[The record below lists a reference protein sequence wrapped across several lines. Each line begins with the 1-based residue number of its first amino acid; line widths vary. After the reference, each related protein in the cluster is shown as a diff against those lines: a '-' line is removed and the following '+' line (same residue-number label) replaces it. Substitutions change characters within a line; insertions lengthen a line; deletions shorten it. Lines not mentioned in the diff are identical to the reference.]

1 MIEGLRLMRILDRY
15 VLQKF
20 SLPFVYC
27 FLGFIAIWF
36 IFDLSDNLPDF
47 LQGKAGFDVL
57 LAYYKS
63 QIPEIV
69 VISLPIGALLALLYS
84 LTAMSRS
91 NEIISM
97 LGAGV
102 SVTRV
107 LVPLMVVGLV
117 LTAVTAYFNYE
128 SAPHAAMIKKRTL
141 RDIKRGKTTEVGLTG
156 HLYRNRED
164 LRTWFSRRVYA
175 ESQRLIDVQII
186 QQDSDGN
193 IVKEWYA
200 RDAHYNEITKSWSLQ
215 RARYVEINSEGRISK
230 SEMHNEIEIPGW
242 RETPWRIASSVMNP
256 DYLSVP
262 ELEDYLAFNRD
273 FPEVRLAP
281 YRTQLHYRWALP
293 WVCLLVVFIAAPLGI
308 VYSRRGILGGVAA
321 AIGLFFSLVFFSS
334 LFIALGKG
342 NRISP
347 WLATW
352 GPMAV
357 YFLIGLGLLW
367 FRSTNR
373 DFPKIKLPWTS

>member
-1 MIEGLRLMRILDRY
+1 MRIFDRY

-20 SLPFVYC
+20 VLPFVYC

-47 LQGKAGFDVL
+47 LQGKAGFDFL
-57 LAYYKS
+57 LEYYKS
-63 QIPEIV
+63 QVPEII

-84 LTAMSRS
+84 LTSMSRS

-102 SVTRV
+102 SVARL
-107 LVPLMVVGLV
+107 LVPLVGVGLV
-117 LTAVTAYFNYE
+117 LTAITAYFNYE
-128 SAPHAAMIKKRTL
+128 SAPHAAMIKKRML

-164 LRTWFSRRVYA
+164 LRTWFSRKVYA
-175 ESQRLIDVQII
+175 ESQRLLDVQII
-186 QQDSDGN
+186 QQDADGN
-193 IVKEWYA
+193 IVKQWYA
-200 RDAHYNEITKSWSLQ
+200 RDAEYNVLTKSWNLQ
-215 RARYVEINSEGRISK
+215 RARYVEIDAEGRISK
-230 SEMHNEIEIPGW
+230 SELHDEIEIEGW

-262 ELEDYLAFNRD
+262 ELKDYLVFNRD
-273 FPEVRLAP
+273 FPDVRLAP
-281 YRTQLHYRWALP
+281 YRTQLNYRWALP

-308 VYSRRGILGGVAA
+308 VYSRRGILGGVAT

-334 LFIALGKG
+334 LFVALGKG

-347 WLATW
+347 GLATW
-352 GPMAV
+352 GPIAV
-357 YFLIGLGLLW
+357 YFLLGLVLLW
-367 FRSTNR
+367 LRSTNR
-373 DFPKIKLPWTS
+373 ELPKIKLPWMS

>member
-1 MIEGLRLMRILDRY
+1 MRILDRY

-20 SLPFVYC
+20 LLPFVYC
-27 FLGFIAIWF
+27 FLGFMAIWF

-57 LAYYKS
+57 LEYYQS
-63 QIPEIV
+63 QISEII
-69 VISLPIGALLALLYS
+69 VISLPVGALLAMLYS

-107 LVPLMVVGLV
+107 LVPLIAVGLV
-117 LTAVTAYFNYE
+117 LTAITGYFNYE
-128 SAPHAAMIKKRTL
+128 NAPHAAMIKKRML
-141 RDIKRGKTTEVGLTG
+141 RDIKRGKTTEVGLSG

-164 LRTWFSRRVYA
+164 LRTWFSRKVYVDG
-175 ESQRLIDVQII
+175 QRLSDVQIV
-186 QQDSDGN
+186 QQDADGN
-193 IVKEWYA
+193 IIKQWYA
-200 RDAHYNEITKSWSLQ
+200 RDAYHNDITNSWNLQ
-215 RARYVEINSEGRISK
+215 RARYVEIDPEGKISK
-230 SEMHNEIEIPGW
+230 SEMHDEIKIPGW

-256 DYLSVP
+256 DYLSVS
-262 ELEDYLAFNRD
+262 ELEDYLAFNKD

-281 YRTQLHYRWALP
+281 YRTELHYRWALP

-334 LFIALGKG
+334 LFVALGKG

-357 YFLIGLGLLW
+357 YLLIGLGLLW

-373 DFPKIKLPWTS
+373 DLPKIKLPWTS

>member
-1 MIEGLRLMRILDRY
+1 MRILDRY

-20 SLPFVYC
+20 LLPFVYC
-27 FLGFIAIWF
+27 FIGFIAIWF

-47 LQGKAGFDVL
+47 LQGKVGFDVL
-57 LAYYKS
+57 LEYYKS
-63 QIPEIV
+63 QIPEII

-107 LVPLMVVGLV
+107 LVPLMLVGLV
-117 LTAVTAYFNYE
+117 LVAVTGYFNFE
-128 SAPHAAMIKKRTL
+128 SAPHAAMIKKRML
-141 RDIKRGKTTEVGLTG
+141 RDIKRGKTTEVGLMG

-164 LRTWFSRRVYA
+164 LRTWFIRKVYV
-175 ESQRLIDVQII
+175 ESQRLSDVQIV
-186 QQDSDGN
+186 QQDAEGN
-193 IVKEWYA
+193 IIKEWYA
-200 RDAHYNEITKSWSLQ
+200 RDAYHNDITKSWNLR
-215 RARYVEINSEGRISK
+215 RAKYVEIDLDGKLTK
-230 SEMHNEIEIPGW
+230 SEMHDEIEIPGW
-242 RETPWRIASSVMNP
+242 RETPWRIGSSVMNP

-262 ELEDYLAFNRD
+262 ELEDYLAFNKD

-308 VYSRRGILGGVAA
+308 VYSRRGILGGVAT
-321 AIGLFFSLVFFSS
+321 AIGLFFSLVFVSA
-334 LFIALGKG
+334 LFVALGKG
-342 NRISP
+342 NRMSP
-347 WLATW
+347 WLAIW

-373 DFPKIKLPWTS
+373 DLPKIKFPWTS

>member
-1 MIEGLRLMRILDRY
+1 MRIFDRY

-20 SLPFVYC
+20 VLPFVYC

-47 LQGKAGFDVL
+47 LQGKAGFDFL
-57 LAYYKS
+57 LEYYKS
-63 QIPEIV
+63 QIPEII

-84 LTAMSRS
+84 LTSMSRS

-102 SVTRV
+102 SVARL
-107 LVPLMVVGLV
+107 LVPLVGVGLV
-117 LTAVTAYFNYE
+117 LTAITAYFNYE
-128 SAPHAAMIKKRTL
+128 SAPHAAMIKKRML

-164 LRTWFSRRVYA
+164 LRTWFSRKVYA
-175 ESQRLIDVQII
+175 ESQRLLDVQII
-186 QQDSDGN
+186 QQDADGN
-193 IVKEWYA
+193 IVKQWYA
-200 RDAHYNEITKSWSLQ
+200 RDAEYNELTKSWNLQ
-215 RARYVEINSEGRISK
+215 RARYVEIDAEGRISK
-230 SEMHNEIEIPGW
+230 SELHDEIEIEGW

-262 ELEDYLAFNRD
+262 ELEDYLVFNKD

-308 VYSRRGILGGVAA
+308 VYSRRGILGGVAT

-334 LFIALGKG
+334 LFVALGKG

-347 WLATW
+347 VFATW
-352 GPMAV
+352 GPIAV
-357 YFLIGLGLLW
+357 YFLFGLVLLW
-367 FRSTNR
+367 LRSTNR
-373 DFPKIKLPWTS
+373 ELPKIKLPWMS

>member
-1 MIEGLRLMRILDRY
+1 MRILDRY

-20 SLPFVYC
+20 FLPFVYC
-27 FLGFIAIWF
+27 VVGFIAIWF

-47 LQGKAGFDVL
+47 LQGKIGFDI
-57 LAYYKS
+57 LAEYYKS
-63 QIPEIV
+63 QIPEIIV
-69 VISLPIGALLALLYS
+69 VSLPIGALLALLYS

-107 LVPLMVVGLV
+107 LVPLMLVGLLLV
-117 LTAVTAYFNYE
+117 AITGYFNYE
-128 SAPHAAMIKKRTL
+128 SAPHAAMIKKRML

-164 LRTWFSRRVYA
+164 LRTWFMRKIFA
-175 ESQRLIDVQII
+175 DSQRLIDVQIV
-186 QQDSDGN
+186 QQDPEGN
-193 IVKEWYA
+193 IIKQWYA
-200 RDAHYNEITKSWSLQ
+200 REAHYNEITQSWNLD
-215 RARYVEINSEGRISK
+215 RARYVEIGADGRISK
-230 SEMHNEIEIPGW
+230 SQLLDDLEIQGW

-262 ELEDYLAFNRD
+262 ELEDYLAYNRD

-308 VYSRRGILGGVAA
+308 VYNRRGILGGVAL
-321 AIGLFFSLVFFSS
+321 AIALFFSLVFFSS
-334 LFIALGKG
+334 LFVALGKG
-342 NRISP
+342 NRVAALGGDLGTNSSLFPHRSGSP
-347 WLATW
+347 L
-352 GPMAV
+352 V
-357 YFLIGLGLLW
+357 
-367 FRSTNR
+367 
-373 DFPKIKLPWTS
+373 

>member
-1 MIEGLRLMRILDRY
+1 MRILDRY

-20 SLPFVYC
+20 LLPFVYC

-57 LAYYKS
+57 LEYYKS
-63 QIPEIV
+63 QIPEII
-69 VISLPIGALLALLYS
+69 VISLPVGALLALLYS

-102 SVTRV
+102 SVSRF
-107 LVPLMVVGLV
+107 LVPLICVGLV
-117 LTAVTAYFNYE
+117 LTAITAYFNYE
-128 SAPHAAMIKKRTL
+128 SAPHAAMIKKRML

-164 LRTWFSRRVYA
+164 LRTWFSRKVYA
-175 ESQRLIDVQII
+175 DSKRLTDVQII
-186 QQDSDGN
+186 QQDAEGN
-193 IVKEWYA
+193 IVKQWYA
-200 RDAHYNEITKSWSLQ
+200 RDAYHNDITQSWNLQ
-215 RARYVEINSEGRISK
+215 RARYVEIGSDGIISK
-230 SEMHNEIEIPGW
+230 SEMQNEIEIRGW

-262 ELEDYLAFNRD
+262 ELKDYLVFNRD

-281 YRTQLHYRWALP
+281 YRTQLQYRWALP

-308 VYSRRGILGGVAA
+308 VYNRRGILGSVAM
-321 AIGLFFSLVFFSS
+321 AIALFFSLVFFSS
-334 LFIALGKG
+334 LFVALGKG

-347 WLATW
+347 ELATW
-352 GPMAV
+352 GPLAV

-373 DFPKIKLPWTS
+373 EFPKFKLPWTS

>member
-1 MIEGLRLMRILDRY
+1 MRILDRY

-20 SLPFVYC
+20 FLPFVYC
-27 FLGFIAIWF
+27 VLGFIAIWF

-57 LAYYKS
+57 LEYYKS

-69 VISLPIGALLALLYS
+69 VISLPVGALLALLYS

-102 SVTRV
+102 SVSRF
-107 LVPLMVVGLV
+107 LVPLICVGLL
-117 LTAVTAYFNYE
+117 LTAITAYFNYE
-128 SAPHAAMIKKRTL
+128 SAPHAAMIKKRML

-164 LRTWFSRRVYA
+164 LRTWFSRKVYA
-175 ESQRLIDVQII
+175 DSKRLTDVQII
-186 QQDSDGN
+186 QQDAEGN
-193 IVKEWYA
+193 IVKQWYA
-200 RDAHYNEITKSWSLQ
+200 RDAYHNDITQSWNLQ
-215 RARYVEINSEGRISK
+215 RARYVEVGSDGIISK
-230 SEMHNEIEIPGW
+230 SEMQDEIEIRGW

-262 ELEDYLAFNRD
+262 ELKDYLVFNRD

-281 YRTQLHYRWALP
+281 YRTQLQYRWALP

-308 VYSRRGILGGVAA
+308 VYSRRGILGSVAM
-321 AIGLFFSLVFFSS
+321 AIALFFSLVFFSS
-334 LFIALGKG
+334 LFVALGKG

-347 WLATW
+347 GLATW
-352 GPMAV
+352 GPLAV

-373 DFPKIKLPWTS
+373 ELPKFKLPWTS

>member
-1 MIEGLRLMRILDRY
+1 MRILDRY

-57 LAYYKS
+57 LEYYKS

-107 LVPLMVVGLV
+107 LVPLMVVGLA
-117 LTAVTAYFNYE
+117 LTAITAYFNYE

-186 QQDSDGN
+186 QQDIDGN

-230 SEMHNEIEIPGW
+230 SEMHNEIEISGW

-262 ELEDYLAFNRD
+262 ELEDYLVFNKD

-321 AIGLFFSLVFFSS
+321 AIGLFFSLVFVSS

-342 NRISP
+342 NRVSP

-357 YFLIGLGLLW
+357 YFVIGLGLLW

-373 DFPKIKLPWTS
+373 DLPKIKLPWTS

>member
-1 MIEGLRLMRILDRY
+1 MRILDRY

-20 SLPFVYC
+20 LLPFVYC

-57 LAYYKS
+57 LEYYKS

-69 VISLPIGALLALLYS
+69 VISLPVGALLALLYS

-102 SVTRV
+102 SVSRF
-107 LVPLMVVGLV
+107 LVPLICVGLL
-117 LTAVTAYFNYE
+117 LTAITAYFNYE
-128 SAPHAAMIKKRTL
+128 SAPHAAMIKKRML

-164 LRTWFSRRVYA
+164 LRTWFSRKVYA
-175 ESQRLIDVQII
+175 DSKRLTDVQII
-186 QQDSDGN
+186 QQDAEGK
-193 IVKEWYA
+193 IVKQWYA
-200 RDAHYNEITKSWSLQ
+200 RDAYHNDITQSWNLH
-215 RARYVEINSEGRISK
+215 RARYVEVGSDGIISK
-230 SEMHNEIEIPGW
+230 SEMQDEIEIRGW

-262 ELEDYLAFNRD
+262 ELKDYLVFNRD

-281 YRTQLHYRWALP
+281 YRTQLQYRWALP

-308 VYSRRGILGGVAA
+308 VYSRRGILGSVAM
-321 AIGLFFSLVFFSS
+321 AIALFFSLVFFSS
-334 LFIALGKG
+334 LFVALGKG

-347 WLATW
+347 GLATW
-352 GPMAV
+352 GPLAV

-373 DFPKIKLPWTS
+373 ELPKFKLPWTS

>member
-1 MIEGLRLMRILDRY
+1 MRILDRY

-20 SLPFVYC
+20 LLPFVYC

-57 LAYYKS
+57 LEYYRS
-63 QIPEIV
+63 QISEII

-107 LVPLMVVGLV
+107 LVPLIAVGLV
-117 LTAVTAYFNYE
+117 LTAITGYFNYE
-128 SAPHAAMIKKRTL
+128 NAPHAAMIKKRML
-141 RDIKRGKTTEVGLTG
+141 RDIKRGKKTEVGLSG

-164 LRTWFSRRVYA
+164 LRTWFSRKVYVDG
-175 ESQRLIDVQII
+175 QRLSDVQIV
-186 QQDSDGN
+186 QQDADGN
-193 IVKEWYA
+193 IIKQWYA
-200 RDAHYNEITKSWSLQ
+200 RDAYHNDVTKSWNLQ
-215 RARYVEINSEGRISK
+215 RARYVEIDLEGKISK
-230 SEMHNEIEIPGW
+230 SEMHDEMEIPGW

-262 ELEDYLAFNRD
+262 ELNDYLAFNKD

-281 YRTQLHYRWALP
+281 YRTQLQYRWALP
-293 WVCLLVVFIAAPLGI
+293 WVCLVVVFIAAPLGI

-334 LFIALGKG
+334 LFVALGKG

-357 YFLIGLGLLW
+357 YLLIGLGLLW

-373 DFPKIKLPWTS
+373 DLPRIKLPWTS

>member
-1 MIEGLRLMRILDRY
+1 MRILDRY

-20 SLPFVYC
+20 MLPFVYC
-27 FLGFIAIWF
+27 VIGFIAIWF

-47 LQGKAGFDVL
+47 LQGKVGFDVL
-57 LAYYKS
+57 LEYYKS

-69 VISLPIGALLALLYS
+69 VVSLPIGALLALLYS

-107 LVPLMVVGLV
+107 LVPLMMVGLV
-117 LTAVTAYFNYE
+117 LVGVTGYFNYE
-128 SAPHAAMIKKRTL
+128 SAPHAAMIKKRML

-164 LRTWFSRRVYA
+164 LRTWFIRKVYVD
-175 ESQRLIDVQII
+175 SQKLSDVQIV
-186 QQDSDGN
+186 QQDADGN
-193 IVKEWYA
+193 IITEWYA
-200 RDAHYNEITKSWSLQ
+200 REAHYSDIAKSWNLL
-215 RARYVEINSEGRISK
+215 RARYVEIDLEGRISK
-230 SEMHNEIEIPGW
+230 SELHDEMEIPGW

-262 ELEDYLAFNRD
+262 ELEDYLVFNKD

-308 VYSRRGILGGVAA
+308 VYSRRGILGGVAT

-334 LFIALGKG
+334 LFVALGKG

-373 DFPKIKLPWTS
+373 DLPKIKLPWTS

>member
-1 MIEGLRLMRILDRY
+1 MRILDRY

-20 SLPFVYC
+20 LLPFVYC

-57 LAYYKS
+57 LEYYRS
-63 QIPEIV
+63 QISEIIV
-69 VISLPIGALLALLYS
+69 VSLPIGALLALLYS

-107 LVPLMVVGLV
+107 LVPLIAVGLV
-117 LTAVTAYFNYE
+117 LTAITGYFNYE
-128 SAPHAAMIKKRTL
+128 NAPHAAMIKKRML
-141 RDIKRGKTTEVGLTG
+141 RDIKRGKKTEVGLSG

-164 LRTWFSRRVYA
+164 LRTWFSRKVYVDG
-175 ESQRLIDVQII
+175 QRLSDVQIV
-186 QQDSDGN
+186 QQDADGN
-193 IVKEWYA
+193 IIKQWYA
-200 RDAHYNEITKSWSLQ
+200 RDAYHNDVTKSWNLQ
-215 RARYVEINSEGRISK
+215 RARYVEIDLEGKISK
-230 SEMHNEIEIPGW
+230 SEMHDEMEIPGW

-262 ELEDYLAFNRD
+262 ELNDYLAFNKD

-281 YRTQLHYRWALP
+281 YRTQLQYRWALP

-334 LFIALGKG
+334 LFVALGKG

-357 YFLIGLGLLW
+357 YLLIGLGLLW

-373 DFPKIKLPWTS
+373 DLPKIKLPWTS

>member
-57 LAYYKS
+57 LEYYKS

-102 SVTRV
+102 SVIRV

-186 QQDSDGN
+186 QQDIDGN

-200 RDAHYNEITKSWSLQ
+200 RDVHYNEITKSWSLQ
-215 RARYVEINSEGRISK
+215 RARYVEVNSEGRISK
-230 SEMHNEIEIPGW
+230 SEMHNEIEIAGW

-262 ELEDYLAFNRD
+262 ELEDYLVFNKD

-308 VYSRRGILGGVAA
+308 VYSRRGILGGVAT
-321 AIGLFFSLVFFSS
+321 AIGLFFSLVFVSS

-342 NRISP
+342 NRVSP
-347 WLATW
+347 GLATW

-357 YFLIGLGLLW
+357 YFVIGLGLLW

-373 DFPKIKLPWTS
+373 DLPKFKLPWTS

>member
-1 MIEGLRLMRILDRY
+1 MRILDRY

-20 SLPFVYC
+20 IMPFIYC
-27 FLGFIAIWF
+27 VVGFIAIWF

-47 LQGKAGFDVL
+47 LQGKVGFDVL
-57 LAYYKS
+57 LEYYKS

-69 VISLPIGALLALLYS
+69 VVSLPIGALLALLYS

-102 SVTRV
+102 SVVRF
-107 LVPLMVVGLV
+107 LVPLIAVGLV
-117 LTAVTAYFNYE
+117 LVVVTGFFNYE
-128 SAPHAAMIKKRTL
+128 SAPHAAMIKKRML

-164 LRTWFSRRVYA
+164 LRTWFMRKVYA
-175 ESQRLIDVQII
+175 ESQRLSDVQIV
-186 QQDSDGN
+186 QQDADGN
-193 IVKEWYA
+193 ITKQWYA
-200 RDAHYNEITKSWSLQ
+200 RDATFDVISKNWSLL
-215 RARYVEINSEGRISK
+215 RSRYVEIGPDGKIST
-230 SEMHNEIEIPGW
+230 SEMHDEIVIQGW

-262 ELEDYLAFNRD
+262 ELNDYLSFNRD

-281 YRTQLHYRWALP
+281 YRTQLQYRWALP

-308 VYSRRGILGGVAA
+308 VYSRRGILGGVAT

-334 LFIALGKG
+334 LFVALGKG

-367 FRSTNR
+367 FRTTNR
-373 DFPKIKLPWTS
+373 DLPKIKLPWTS

>member
-1 MIEGLRLMRILDRY
+1 MRILDRY

-20 SLPFVYC
+20 LLPFVYC

-57 LAYYKS
+57 LEYYRS
-63 QIPEIV
+63 QISEII

-107 LVPLMVVGLV
+107 LVPLIAVGLV
-117 LTAVTAYFNYE
+117 LTAITGYFNYE
-128 SAPHAAMIKKRTL
+128 NAPHAAMIKKRML
-141 RDIKRGKTTEVGLTG
+141 RDIKRGKKTEVGLSG

-164 LRTWFSRRVYA
+164 LRTWFSRKVYVDG
-175 ESQRLIDVQII
+175 QRLSDVQIV
-186 QQDSDGN
+186 QQDADGN
-193 IVKEWYA
+193 IIKQWYA
-200 RDAHYNEITKSWSLQ
+200 RDAYHNDVTKSWNLQ
-215 RARYVEINSEGRISK
+215 RARYVEIDLEGKISK
-230 SEMHNEIEIPGW
+230 SEMHDEMEIPGW

-262 ELEDYLAFNRD
+262 ELNDYLAFNKD

-281 YRTQLHYRWALP
+281 YRTQLQYRWALP

-334 LFIALGKG
+334 LFVALGKG

-357 YFLIGLGLLW
+357 YLLIGLGLLW

-373 DFPKIKLPWTS
+373 DLPRIKLPWTS